1 MADGDRVIVPRPEVV
16 EAVAKMPPPTPAQ
29 LARLGQ
35 ILHDWPDRIA
45 QRVEARQRAAHD
57 AA

>member
-1 MADGDRVIVPRPEVV
+1 MAEERVIVPRPEVV
-16 EAVAKMPPPTPAQ
+16 EAVNRMPPPTPAQ
-29 LARLGQ
+29 LARLSQ

-45 QRVEARQRAAHD
+45 ECVEARQRAAADD